1 MRIDKTVLSV
11 FRYDFLSFLSTIR
24 EEMKENSKEIATGL
38 TKLISLLDNVDVDI
52 AFFTSMLLFIYYASK
67 YLGDKGWDKRKIS
80 FIDYLSQLE
89 GFINYI
95 R

>member
-24 EEMKENSKEIATGL
+24 EEMKENNKEIATGL
-38 TKLISLLDNVDVDI
+38 TKLISLLDNVDVDV

-67 YLGDKGWDKRKIS
+67 YLDDKGWDK
-80 FIDYLSQLE
+80 IDYLSQLE